1 MPHEASGLEQFVHL
15 GPFLGPLPV
24 SAPDLSALVS
34 ARLCHDL
41 ISPMGAIRNGME
53 LLQMAPGAVAS
64 PEHELISDSLETA
77 LAKLRYFRLAFGPAD
92 PQTRQAFGEAVQVTD
107 GMFSGRFTVAWETR
121 GIDMPRPLARMIC
134 LAILC
139 IEKSLPMG
147 GNLNVSVTGDSAEFG
162 VEGRRVAPPEALWRH
177 VTDGAPIGELRPDA
191 VQFGLLRQALAAS
204 GYRIEANFTGTG
216 IRLRLTEVSPTPG

>member
-1 MPHEASGLEQFVHL
+1 MPHEAAGLEEFVHR
-15 GPFLGPLPV
+15 GPFIGPLPV

-53 LLQMAPGAVAS
+53 LLQMAPGAMAS
-64 PEHELISDSLETA
+64 PEHALISDSLETA

-92 PQTRQAFGEAVQVTD
+92 PQSRQAFGEAVQVTD

-121 GIDMPRPLARMIC
+121 GIDMPRPLARMIY

-147 GNLNVSVTGDSAEFG
+147 GNLAVSVTGDTADFS
-162 VEGRRVAPPEALWRH
+162 VEGRRTAPPEALWRH
-177 VTDGAPIGELRPDA
+177 VTDGAPIEDLRPDA
-191 VQFGLLRQALAAS
+191 VQFGLLRDALAAS
-204 GYRIEANFTGTG
+204 GHRIDATFTETG
-216 IRLRLTEVSPTPG
+216 ISLRLTDAGPTPG